1 MLNVSSASN
10 DFDTFVADRLNYIT
24 DLNGFK
30 ADKKYGMTS
39 SALKLLRSVI
49 GYTQFRFKCHSNG
62 SKLLHMETIKNSTGY
77 RVVDCVTKG
86 SSPDICD
93 FPSCGTFIRMPDDNS
108 QIAQQCKDWRWR
120 NDSNGDKWL
129 MDHLMYIYD
138 VTHWNIGAYS
148 RYECDDH
155 IRTLKISNRDYWEV
169 YVR

>member
-10 DFDTFVADRLNYIT
+10 DFYTFVADRHNVIT

-30 ADKKYGMTS
+30 ADRKYGMTS
-39 SALKLLRSVI
+39 SALKTLRRII

-93 FPSCGTFIRMPDDNS
+93 FPSCGTFKRMPDDNS
-108 QIAQQCKDWRWR
+108 RIAQQCKDWRWR
-120 NDSNGDKWL
+120 SDSDGSKWL
-129 MDHLMYIYD
+129 MNHLMYIYG
-138 VTHWNIGAYS
+138 VTHWNVAVDD
-148 RYECDDH
+148 RYECDDDV
-155 IRTLKISNRDYWEV
+155 RQFKINNGDYWEV